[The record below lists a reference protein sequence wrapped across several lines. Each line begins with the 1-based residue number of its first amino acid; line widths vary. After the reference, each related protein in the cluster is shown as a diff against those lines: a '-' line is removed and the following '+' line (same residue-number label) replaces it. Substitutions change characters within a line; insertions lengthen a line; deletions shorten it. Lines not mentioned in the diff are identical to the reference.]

1 MATKQRIFWSILAVS
16 TVAAAVF
23 GYHRFRQIRPDMFN
37 QDPAAA
43 REAEQQRLE
52 RIEAY
57 QERARA
63 QAWGRA
69 QPESAS
75 PAKSASPGPDQRCV
89 DGFLVEVRAS
99 AEGSVVTRIER
110 DGKPVPCSDD

>member
-16 TVAAAVF
+16 TVAAAAF
-23 GYHRFRQIRPDMFN
+23 GYHRFRQIRPDVFH

-75 PAKSASPGPDQRCV
+75 PGPDQRCV
-89 DGFLVEVRAS
+89 DGFLFEVRAS

-110 DGKPVPCSDD
+110 DGKPVPGSDD

>member
-16 TVAAAVF
+16 TVAAAAF
-23 GYHRFRQIRPDMFN
+23 GYHRFRQIRPDVFH

-63 QAWGRA
+63 QAWGQA
-69 QPESAS
+69 QPE
-75 PAKSASPGPDQRCV
+75 SASPGPDQRCV